1 MRFAELT
8 IFVTATGALVA
19 ATFSHVAAPVGGEA
33 VLVLKL
39 AGVIV
44 TLVFWV
50 LQQRTMLYSRHYVAR
65 AAELEAELGFRQYST
80 RPPKAGWGGHRMV
93 RVLFVLTLAF
103 WVTSI
108 VWLPGRAD
116 SKPSTS
122 ATRSLRP
129 IPIIRGCPS

>member
-80 RPPKAGWGGHRMV
+80 RPPKAGGGPSHG
-93 RVLFVLTLAF
+93 
-103 WVTSI
+103 
-108 VWLPGRAD
+108 PG
-116 SKPSTS
+116 P
-122 ATRSLRP
+122 LRP
-129 IPIIRGCPS
+129 DAGVLGHVDRLAPRPG

>member
-8 IFVTATGALVA
+8 IFVTATGALLA

-33 VLVLKL
+33 VLVRKL

-65 AAELEAELGFRQYST
+65 AAELEAELGFRVLDPAPQ
-80 RPPKAGWGGHRMV
+80 GWLGGHRMV